1 MSSLISCQCV
11 HHDSVRQ
18 LGELI
23 RVRARCGDQF
33 PASGFFTVSSL
44 GREQGLLH
52 SLPQKKLDDEHV
64 CVVCVNGKGDESGAI
79 KEVCVCVCVSRRR

>member
-1 MSSLISCQCV
+1 M
-11 HHDSVRQ
+11 
-18 LGELI
+18 
-23 RVRARCGDQF
+23 
-33 PASGFFTVSSL
+33 GFFTVSSL

-79 KEVCVCVCVSRRR
+79 KVVCVCV